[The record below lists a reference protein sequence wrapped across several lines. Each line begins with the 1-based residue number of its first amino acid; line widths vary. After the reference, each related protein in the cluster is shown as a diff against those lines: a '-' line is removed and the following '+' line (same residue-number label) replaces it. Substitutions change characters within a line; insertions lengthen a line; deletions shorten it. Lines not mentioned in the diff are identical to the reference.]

1 MNKASN
7 LRLMNVARTQTKK
20 GLTMRKRAD
29 HIHFRRDVTIA
40 TVTLI
45 AALMLMITPGLDHA
59 ANRTDPA
66 TRDVTPILQ
75 RSSIAVCG
83 SPTCDCGTLR
93 LVSKTHGPCEATAT
107 AGSCRQGSGMCCV
120 CEGRHSVVA
129 CGKGSC
135 DCGATQA
142 PVQVNAPCEVVS
154 PAGACR
160 LGSGVCCICVTP

>member
-1 MNKASN
+1 
-7 LRLMNVARTQTKK
+7 MNVVRTQTKK
-20 GLTMRKRAD
+20 GRAMRKRAD
-29 HIHFRRDVTIA
+29 HIPFRRDVIIA

-45 AALMLMITPGLDHA
+45 AVLMLMITPRLNHA
-59 ANRTDPA
+59 ANRTEPA
-66 TRDVTPILQ
+66 TREGTPILQ
-75 RSSIAVCG
+75 HSSIAVCG

-93 LVSKTHGPCEATAT
+93 LVSKTHGPCEATAA

-120 CEGRHSVVA
+120 CEGRHSVVT
-129 CGKGSC
+129 CGEGSC

-142 PVQVNAPCEVVS
+142 PVKVDAPCEVVS